1 MSAPM
6 SATTQERRR
15 AIREIL
21 EEEAVASQVELLA
34 RLAERGFQATQ
45 PLLSRDLR
53 ALSVAKRDGVYRL
66 SERVTRLEML
76 APLLRGARPAG
87 QHLVVIAC
95 EPGAASAVAR
105 ALEVEGLAG
114 LVGTVAGDDTVFA
127 AVEGKA
133 AGDRLRERVLEI
145 VE

>member
-1 MSAPM
+1 MAV
-6 SATTQERRR
+6 TTEARRR

-21 EEEAVASQVELLA
+21 EAEEVQSQAELLE

-53 ALSVAKRDGVYRL
+53 ALSVAKRGGVYRL
-66 SERVTRLEML
+66 TERVTRLEFL
-76 APLLRGARPAG
+76 APLLRSARPAG
-87 QHLVVIAC
+87 PNLVVIAC

-105 ALEVEGLAG
+105 ALEAEGLPG
-114 LVGTVAGDDTVFA
+114 LVGTVAGDDTIFA
-127 AVEGKA
+127 AVLNRADGEELKA
-133 AGDRLRERVLEI
+133 HVLGL

>member
-1 MSAPM
+1 MAV
-6 SATTQERRR
+6 TTEARRR

-21 EEEAVASQVELLA
+21 EEEEVQSQAQLLE

-53 ALSVAKRDGVYRL
+53 ALSVAKREGVYRL
-66 SERVTRLEML
+66 TERVTRLEFL
-76 APLLRGARPAG
+76 APLLRDASPVGSN
-87 QHLVVIAC
+87 LVVIAC

-105 ALEVEGLAG
+105 ALEAEELSG
-114 LVGTVAGDDTVFA
+114 LVGTVAGDDTIFA
-127 AVEGKA
+127 AVANKRDGEK
-133 AGDRLRERVLEI
+133 LRQHVLGL